1 MKHTP
6 VEHLKRTILELL
18 RSNPNVPFR
27 RNEIAKYL
35 RIPATSDEY
44 EYVRQALEDL
54 EQANEIKKTERRRYV
69 FATMPVAVA
78 GTLTVLKNGSGFVE
92 IEEGDIEEVAIRES
106 DMLTAFHGDRV
117 KVRLLPTQTG
127 KPQGEI
133 VEVVERKTTTL
144 VGTLV
149 KRGSFFIVEPDNQ
162 RYTHDIYV
170 ARHSLQNAKPS
181 DKVVVKLFPWNDPGV
196 NPEGE
201 IVEVIGKAGEPRV
214 EITSI
219 ARRYD
224 LSHDFPKDV
233 VRESEH
239 IPSVIPKQEI
249 AARLDLRNDVCFTI
263 DPEDA
268 KDFDDAVSLKKLENG
283 EFELGVHIADVSH
296 FVVEGSALDA
306 EAFRRGTSTYL
317 VNGVIP
323 MLPERLSND
332 ICSLRPDEDRL
343 TYSIIMQVTPR
354 GVVHSYQ
361 IRKSIIRSKRRFTYA
376 EALERIETGKGDFA
390 EELRMMQHFAEILLR
405 KRLREGSINFETPE
419 VKFIFNEEGIPVEVQ
434 PKSSNK
440 ATKLIEDFMLLANQT
455 AARHV
460 NELARSTQA
469 GTLPFLYRIHD
480 VPNPDKLRDLAKFV
494 KQFGYS
500 LQTENIK
507 PQAIQ
512 KLLESVQGTAEETLI
527 NGIALRSMAKAVYS
541 EFNVGHFGL
550 SFPYYTHF
558 TSPIRRYPDLIVH
571 RILFEYER
579 GMSNPRKKFYNDGLG
594 DIADWCSRRERTAVE
609 AERDSVK
616 VAQAEYISNHIGDEF
631 EGLISGVQPY
641 GIFVELKGNYVE
653 GLIRVRDMDDD
664 YYNYEEEKFSL
675 IGRRTRKSYRLGDS
689 IRVRVVR
696 VNKERHEVDLQV
708 VQPTG
713 AGSLAKPGKN
723 KPVRRGRS
731 PRKK

>member
-1 MKHTP
+1 MKHSP

-44 EYVRQALEDL
+44 DYVRQALDDL
-54 EQANEIKKTERRRYV
+54 EQANEIKKTERRRYI
-69 FATMPVAVA
+69 FATVPAIVA

-92 IEEGDIEEVAIRES
+92 IEEGDIEEVAIRQS

-117 KVRLLPTQTG
+117 RVHLLPTQTG

-133 VEVVERKTTTL
+133 AEIIERKTTTL
-144 VGTLV
+144 VGTLE
-149 KRGSFFIVEPDNQ
+149 KRGSFFVVEPDNQ

-170 ARHSLQNAKPS
+170 ARRFLHNAKPS
-181 DKVVVKLFPWNDPGV
+181 DKVVVKLFPWDDPAV

-201 IVEVIGKAGEPRV
+201 IVEVIGRAGDAVV

-219 ARRYD
+219 ARQYD
-224 LSHDFPKDV
+224 LSHDFPAEV

-239 IPSVIPKQEI
+239 VHAVIPKQEI
-249 AARLDLRNDVCFTI
+249 DARLDLRNEICFTI

-332 ICSLRPDEDRL
+332 ICSLRPEEDRL
-343 TYSIIMQVTPR
+343 TYSIIMHVTPR

-361 IRKSIIRSKRRFTYA
+361 IRKSIICSKRRFTYA

-419 VKFIFNEEGIPVEVQ
+419 VKFIFNDEGIPIEVQ

-460 NELARSTQA
+460 SELARSLQA

-500 LQTENIK
+500 LQTDNIK
-507 PQAIQ
+507 P
-512 KLLESVQGTAEETLI
+512 
-527 NGIALRSMAKAVYS
+527 
-541 EFNVGHFGL
+541 
-550 SFPYYTHF
+550 
-558 TSPIRRYPDLIVH
+558 
-571 RILFEYER
+571 
-579 GMSNPRKKFYNDGLG
+579 
-594 DIADWCSRRERTAVE
+594 
-609 AERDSVK
+609 
-616 VAQAEYISNHIGDEF
+616 
-631 EGLISGVQPY
+631 
-641 GIFVELKGNYVE
+641 
-653 GLIRVRDMDDD
+653 
-664 YYNYEEEKFSL
+664 
-675 IGRRTRKSYRLGDS
+675 
-689 IRVRVVR
+689 
-696 VNKERHEVDLQV
+696 
-708 VQPTG
+708 
-713 AGSLAKPGKN
+713 
-723 KPVRRGRS
+723 
-731 PRKK
+731 